1 MIYPLSL
8 VNFPAPSISFD
19 IRYLL
24 LQRMQT
30 KKTAPFEVS
39 NDTKQYLHPTGTISD
54 VIAIKKNVHVRWPGQ
69 TSGAFGLALNF
80 LYVCFRIPFFV
91 SRQRKQREV
100 CIGTIFLLLLFFV
113 SKLVPIYREQRKK
126 KERKKSTPATIYC
139 RCRTP

>member
-1 MIYPLSL
+1 MPFPESNRMIYPLSL

-80 LYVCFRIPFFV
+80 LYVCYRIPFLFQDKESKENSA
-91 SRQRKQREV
+91 SRQKVEICYFKYLFNV
-100 CIGTIFLLLLFFV
+100 CKFLTAAPAVLL
-113 SKLVPIYREQRKK
+113 KY
-126 KERKKSTPATIYC
+126 A
-139 RCRTP
+139 